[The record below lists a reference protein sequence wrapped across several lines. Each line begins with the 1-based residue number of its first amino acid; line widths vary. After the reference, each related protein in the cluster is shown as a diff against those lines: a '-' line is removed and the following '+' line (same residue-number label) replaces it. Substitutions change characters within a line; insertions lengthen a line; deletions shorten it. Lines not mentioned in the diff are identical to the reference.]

1 MPLNTTQP
9 SPTLRIP
16 LKAWK
21 HAEADRLGID
31 VRALESR
38 LSRGRHPFPP
48 HVERGPKGR
57 VNWVIVKQRS

>member
-1 MPLNTTQP
+1 MKPI
-9 SPTLRIP
+9 PTLRIP

-21 HAEADRLGID
+21 MDEAARLGID
-31 VRALESR
+31 IHALESR